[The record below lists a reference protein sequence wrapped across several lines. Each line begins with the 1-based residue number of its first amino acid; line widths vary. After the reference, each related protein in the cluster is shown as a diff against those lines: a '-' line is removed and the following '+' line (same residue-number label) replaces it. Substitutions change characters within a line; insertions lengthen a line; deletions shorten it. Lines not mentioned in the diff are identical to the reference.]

1 MIINIPKG
9 IYNTAHIYTQNSE
22 MWECGP
28 WFKKEQSMPIKN
40 TSAPQ
45 DAGVGEGLGEFFNYD
60 PRPNSANYSLKTKLD
75 SA

>member
-1 MIINIPKG
+1 
-9 IYNTAHIYTQNSE
+9 
-22 MWECGP
+22 
-28 WFKKEQSMPIKN
+28 MPIKN